1 MILALFRA
9 KFIELVLLSSL
20 LALSSP
26 MKLLK
31 LKLASFALVIFTLG
45 SSSLKI
51 STSMSFL
58 KIENGFSLR
67 SICFVLKSGEVVFSS
82 AFVAF
87 SSKVNGLN
95 LASLTKSVAL

>member
-31 LKLASFALVIFTLG
+31 LKLASFALVILTLG

-51 STSMSFL
+51 STSTNFL
-58 KIENGFSLR
+58 KIENGFSFT
-67 SICFVLKSGEVVFSS
+67 SICFVLKSGEVVFNS

-95 LASLTKSVAL
+95 LASPTKSVAL

>member
-1 MILALFRA
+1 MIFALFSA

-20 LALSSP
+20 VALSSLI
-26 MKLLK
+26 KLLK
-31 LKLASFALVIFTLG
+31 LKFAFLSLAIFTFG
-45 SSSLKI
+45 SSSLKMSI
-51 STSMSFL
+51 STSFL

-95 LASLTKSVAL
+95 LALLTKIVAL